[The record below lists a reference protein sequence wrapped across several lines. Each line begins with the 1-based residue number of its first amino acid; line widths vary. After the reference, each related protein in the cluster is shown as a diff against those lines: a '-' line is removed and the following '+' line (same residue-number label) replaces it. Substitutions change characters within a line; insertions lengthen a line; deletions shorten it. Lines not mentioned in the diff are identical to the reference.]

1 MKRFRLRIAVGIA
14 AALGATACASVPP
27 PRAELA
33 TAEQSLRK
41 AEQADAGHHAAL
53 DLRVARD
60 KLDQAREAMQR
71 GDHRE
76 ARRLAEQANLD
87 AQVAE
92 ARARRARTQQAAAEI
107 REQIEALQIEAE
119 RAGEMTP

>member
-1 MKRFRLRIAVGIA
+1 VGIA
-14 AALGATACASVPP
+14 ASLGAAACASVPP
-27 PRAELA
+27 PRAEVA

-60 KLDQAREAMQR
+60 KLEQAREAMQR

-92 ARARRARTQQAAAEI
+92 ARARRDRTQRAAAEI